1 MICVIDAG
9 NTRLKWQLRPE
20 DSVQAVAW
28 QVEPDWRTPF
38 VAALEGQKIKQFI
51 IAAVAD
57 ETRQAALDA
66 VLAEHWPTQR
76 RRWLKPKA
84 RCGGLVLGYADPLQL
99 GVDRWCALLGARQHA
114 SNTDAIV
121 VLAGT
126 AITVDYL
133 RADGQHRGGV
143 ILPSLAAMR
152 AGLNA
157 LAPRLAAAWDQPGTV
172 AEGGA
177 LAVDTAGA
185 LHLGARF
192 MLASAV
198 TQLIDGLSEAES
210 RAPKILLSGGDAP
223 ILAEWLARPA
233 EVVPSLVFDGERQA
247 ARHLR

>member
-20 DSVQAVAW
+20 DSIQAVAW
-28 QVEPDWRTPF
+28 QDEADWRSQLL
-38 VAALEGQKIKQFI
+38 ASLQGQKIKQFI

-57 ETRQAALDA
+57 EPRQAALDA
-66 VLAEHWPTQR
+66 VLAEHWPSQR

-84 RCGGLVLGYADPLQL
+84 RCGGVVLGYADPTQL

-114 SNTDAIV
+114 SDNDAIV

-157 LAPRLAAAWDQPGTV
+157 LAPRLAAAWDQPS
-172 AEGGA
+172 AMPEGGA

-210 RAPKILLSGGDAP
+210 CAPKILLSGGDAA
-223 ILAEWLARPA
+223 ILTQWMARSA
-233 EVVPSLVFDGERQA
+233 EVLPSLIFDGARQA